1 MKHILI
7 TIVALLLVGCG
18 KSHQSSPASE
28 AKPVEP
34 VAKASKLEP
43 PTAKAPETSI
53 FNIPDIPDVSIDED
67 GDGVYAALEK
77 FMGLSDNNADDK
89 PTQAEVDLAE
99 LKMFKWARQEGTS
112 LLHLAPTR
120 EVAELIIDEG
130 EDVNVRD
137 RNEKTP
143 LHLAIDKELAEL
155 LIDKGADVN
164 ARDKEGMTPMHAI
177 MENPML
183 NPLMVMPKTRDQMQK
198 SQEATLKRAEGI
210 FELLVARGAEV
221 DAKSN
226 FKKTP
231 LHLAAAEGNT
241 GMVVLLISKS
251 TNVNAMDDQGATPL
265 HEASNMNAIDWTAAK
280 LGTMKILLT
289 NGANVNAMN
298 FQGRTSLDLVESA
311 LMELEEDKPI
321 YVPGGGVAYIK
332 VQANLLRKNGGKT
345 AEELK
350 AEGK

>member
-7 TIVALLLVGCG
+7 TIAAVVLVGCG
-18 KSHQSSPASE
+18 KSQQSSPASE

-34 VAKASKLEP
+34 V
-43 PTAKAPETSI
+43 AKAPETSI

-112 LLHLAPTR
+112 LLHVAPTR
-120 EVAELIIDEG
+120 EVAKLIIDEG

-183 NPLMVMPKTRDQMQK
+183 NPLMVMPFIQIKTRDQMQK

-210 FELLVARGAEV
+210 FELLIARGAEV

-251 TNVNAMDDQGATPL
+251 TNVNAMDDQGTTPL

-280 LGTMKILLT
+280 LATMKILLT

-298 FQGRTSLDLVESA
+298 FQGRTPLDLVESA
-311 LMELEEDKPI
+311 LIELEEDKPI

-332 VQANLLRKNGGKT
+332 GQASLLRKHGGKT
-345 AEELK
+345 GDELK

>member
-1 MKHILI
+1 MKQILI
-7 TIVALLLVGCG
+7 TFAALVLVGCG

-53 FNIPDIPDVSIDED
+53 FNIPDVSIDED
-67 GDGVYAALEK
+67 GDGVYASLEK

-183 NPLMVMPKTRDQMQK
+183 NPLMVMPKTCLLYTSPSPRD
-198 SQEATLKRAEGI
+198 
-210 FELLVARGAEV
+210 
-221 DAKSN
+221 
-226 FKKTP
+226 
-231 LHLAAAEGNT
+231 
-241 GMVVLLISKS
+241 
-251 TNVNAMDDQGATPL
+251 
-265 HEASNMNAIDWTAAK
+265 
-280 LGTMKILLT
+280 
-289 NGANVNAMN
+289 
-298 FQGRTSLDLVESA
+298 
-311 LMELEEDKPI
+311 
-321 YVPGGGVAYIK
+321 
-332 VQANLLRKNGGKT
+332 
-345 AEELK
+345 
-350 AEGK
+350 